1 MRHLSSEEAQEKLG
15 ISRPT
20 LYLWVRQG
28 KLTPQRAG
36 RGLRFDENQVLG
48 LLGKGPQTA
57 AWIERGRIDDARRAV
72 RRATRAHER
81 PSLVFEYQAPP
92 KPDFIRA
99 RVVAAGDGGAVG
111 SPAPGGAL
119 FESLL
124 ESMKRRDYVF
134 ISHENSVWWIHDV
147 RAETSPAGESYIAME
162 LTRPSGPGEGD
173 DRDRRLREFVGTM
186 RSGIYTGRV
195 TPWRRD
201 ELHERGTG

>member
-1 MRHLSSEEAQEKLG
+1 MKLLSSEEAQEKLG

-28 KLTPQRAG
+28 KLKPQRAG
-36 RGLRFDENQVLG
+36 RGLRFEEDEVFG
-48 LLGKGPQTA
+48 LLGKGPQIA
-57 AWIERGRIDDARRAV
+57 AWIRRARIEEARREV
-72 RRATRAHER
+72 RRSVRAHER
-81 PSLVFEYQAPP
+81 PSLVLEYQSPP

-99 RVVAAGDGGAVG
+99 RIVSGGDGGDVRP
-111 SPAPGGAL
+111 PAPGGLL

-186 RSGIYTGRV
+186 RSGIYSGNV
-195 TPWRRD
+195 APWRRD
-201 ELHERGTG
+201 ELHERGSG

>member
-1 MRHLSSEEAQEKLG
+1 MRLLSSDEAQEQLG

-36 RGLRFDENQVLG
+36 RALRFEEDQVLG
-48 LLGKGPQTA
+48 LLGRGPQIA
-57 AWIERGRIDDARRAV
+57 AWIHRGRIEEARREV
-72 RRATRAHER
+72 RRSVRANER
-81 PSLVFEYQAPP
+81 PSLLLEYQSAP

-99 RVVAAGDGGAVG
+99 RVVSGGDGGHVRP
-111 SPAPGGAL
+111 PAPGGAL

-124 ESMKRRDYVF
+124 ESMKRRDLLF
-134 ISHENSVWWIHDV
+134 ISHENSVWLIHDV
-147 RAETSPAGESYIAME
+147 RAETSPAGESYIAIE

-173 DRDRRLREFVGTM
+173 DRDRRLRDFLGTL

-195 TPWRRD
+195 TPWKRD
-201 ELHERGTG
+201 ELHERGSG